1 MSDDENGN
9 ASERGTP
16 KATSAVK
23 EHARK
28 MLAKLRAKLSGT
40 HARYL
45 TCRSWM
51 PSGRPSTLLLAHS
64 SIWT

>member
-9 ASERGTP
+9 RSERGTP
-16 KATSAVK
+16 KASPTVK

-40 HARYL
+40 HARSLIYG
-45 TCRSWM
+45 SWT
-51 PSGRPSTLLLAHS
+51 PSGRPWALLLANS
-64 SIWT
+64 YILT